1 MTEEFFAS
9 FEGGGLCFHVE
20 SVHLVVGAKLEFS
33 EAQPGMAE
41 EEQTAPLKGALRDEY
56 LKLLFAQAP
65 LSIILSPIVA
75 AALALAILEVVDG
88 RHLFAWVMTITGAAI
103 IRIGLV
109 VSFRTQQSALALK
122 TWEHLFTA
130 SIVMVGL
137 CWGVGG
143 WLLLPEELAFRAVVF
158 FFLIGMASAAVAVYA
173 IQWVGAI
180 LTILALVLP
189 ITLEFLLQDTLPERL
204 MGLAALLYVV
214 AAYRSLRITDHFV
227 QSFHALSFELQKAK
241 EQAETLARTDF
252 LTGMHN
258 RRSFYDLCET
268 PFRLARRHGQ
278 DLAVILFDIDQFKTI
293 NDAHGHAVG
302 DQVLRNLS
310 RIVADTCRESDVAGR
325 VGGEEFAILLPH
337 TNAENAHELAE
348 RLREQMEQSVLHL
361 DREEVRFTAS
371 FGVAQ
376 MFPACESL
384 EALVAAAD
392 GGMYRAKQRGKN
404 CVFVVATPG
413 AQDAPL

>member
-1 MTEEFFAS
+1 
-9 FEGGGLCFHVE
+9 
-20 SVHLVVGAKLEFS
+20 
-33 EAQPGMAE
+33 MAE
-41 EEQTAPLKGALRDEY
+41 EEQKAHLRGTMRDEY

-65 LSIILSPIVA
+65 LSIILSPIIA

-88 RHLFAWVMTITGAAI
+88 RFLFAWVGVITSAAF
-103 IRIGLV
+103 IRMGLV
-109 VSFRTQQSALALK
+109 VAFRTQQNTLDLK

-173 IQWVGAI
+173 IHWVGAI

-189 ITLEFLLQDTLPERL
+189 ITLEFLLQDTVPERL
-204 MGLAALLYVV
+204 MGLAAVLYVV

-227 QSFHALSFELQKAK
+227 QSFHSLSFELRKAK
-241 EQAETLARTDF
+241 EQTETLARTDF
-252 LTGMHN
+252 LTGMNN

-268 PFRLARRHGQ
+268 QFRLARRHGQ

-302 DQVLRNLS
+302 DEVLKNLS
-310 RIVADTCRESDVAGR
+310 RIVVETCRESDVAGR
-325 VGGEEFAILLPH
+325 VGGEEFAILLPQ
-337 TNAENAHELAE
+337 TKAENAHELAE
-348 RLREQMEQSVLHL
+348 RLREQMERSVLHL
-361 DREEVRFTAS
+361 DREEVKFTAS

-376 MFPACESL
+376 IFPACESL

-392 GGMYRAKQRGKN
+392 GAMYEAKQRGKN
-404 CVFVVATPG
+404 FVFSAVTP
-413 AQDAPL
+413 APEDASF